1 MAALGTLLRFNERF
15 VGWRDF
21 TGGQLLLGLTLIENP
36 PFFVLPCELLC
47 RGAILV
53 PHSKSKGKSMR
64 SDQNESLLTQA
75 MTATMLLCGQLR
87 GSELRVL
94 HALMIEGLLMG
105 KSRVKVSYTRIA
117 AIAGVA
123 RPVASK
129 AINRLVDL
137 GYVVDD
143 EGAWKIDIDLLHRRA
158 ADVRSDLFPSAA

>member
-1 MAALGTLLRFNERF
+1 
-15 VGWRDF
+15 
-21 TGGQLLLGLTLIENP
+21 
-36 PFFVLPCELLC
+36 
-47 RGAILV
+47 
-53 PHSKSKGKSMR
+53 
-64 SDQNESLLTQA
+64 
-75 MTATMLLCGQLR
+75 
-87 GSELRVL
+87 
-94 HALMIEGLLMG
+94 MIEGLLMG